1 VSEKK
6 KQKKKKKKFEK
17 RKTKQKSIY
26 VREFVSNN
34 YLYLIINYTEN
45 SLLDMRQLTEEETK
59 VVFEKLAGYIG
70 RNIASL
76 INRTDGAY
84 CFRIQKDRVYY
95 TR

>member
-1 VSEKK
+1 
-6 KQKKKKKKFEK
+6 
-17 RKTKQKSIY
+17 
-26 VREFVSNN
+26 
-34 YLYLIINYTEN
+34 
-45 SLLDMRQLTEEETK
+45 MRQLTEEETK

-95 TR
+95 VR